1 MSRNLT
7 VLAILCVPVAVFA
20 DPGNVICRGGALDK
34 ECRQAGDDPSQ
45 LNKGRKAITL
55 KGVTLKR
62 ELHAPGQA
70 TLTDRHC
77 SADFDVSYMQR
88 DQQIQIDTVVR
99 NEDCAESGGS
109 YALRIRTYTITA
121 QGEEPITRTIEET
134 WQRTTSEPFRISK
147 KYAMEGATY
156 VGWVRVKTDIGSA
169 CLCAEPKS

>member
-1 MSRNLT
+1 MSKNLMA
-7 VLAILCVPVAVFA
+7 LAILWAPLAIFA

-62 ELHAPGQA
+62 ELKAPGQA
-70 TLTDRHC
+70 MLTDQHC

-88 DQQIQIDTVVR
+88 DQQIQVDTVVN
-99 NEDCAESGGS
+99 NEDCAESGGR
-109 YALRIRTYTITA
+109 YALRIRTYKITA
-121 QGEEPITRTIEET
+121 QGEEPITRTIEEA
-134 WQRTTSEPFRISK
+134 WQRTSSEPLRISK

-156 VGWVRVKTDIGSA
+156 VGWVRVKSDIDSA